1 MRKEDK
7 FLDAVKVVSPQGLV
21 DIGCAPAREVDL
33 TTLKTHVG
41 RKPMHL
47 PERKCNLPLNS
58 LTALSHGKN
67 QGVLLPLLSV
77 VTRTF
82 FFSYGE
88 IILAILENP
97 LQVEKQTLN

>member
-1 MRKEDK
+1 M
-7 FLDAVKVVSPQGLV
+7 
-21 DIGCAPAREVDL
+21 DL

-47 PERKCNLPLNS
+47 LGRKCDLPLNS

-67 QGVLLPLLSV
+67 RGVLLPLLSV
-77 VTRTF
+77 GAGTF

-97 LQVEKQTLN
+97 